1 MQLSLA
7 LSSSPLAAV
16 RDRLLA
22 VFGPQRPTERLDP
35 VSQLVKASISA
46 RSPDAAS
53 WAAFHRLRD
62 RFPAWETLAETPDAD
77 LAALLHDVTFPE
89 EKARHLAHALR
100 LIQIR
105 CKWSLS
111 LDHLSD
117 LEIDSARWWLQGLP
131 GVGVEAAASVLNFST
146 LAMRALVVDT
156 HVHRVARRL
165 GLIPSTAD
173 AAHAYRPLMDQ
184 APDHWSSDDLF
195 ELHCLMK
202 GLGHL
207 VCDQD
212 APQCGAC
219 PLKASCPRIGVGRSA
234 EVLAWRTR

>member
-22 VFGPQRPTERLDP
+22 IFGPQRPTERLDP
-35 VSQLVKASISA
+35 VSQLVKASISV
-46 RSPDAAS
+46 RTRDAVA
-53 WAAFHRLRD
+53 WAAFRRLRD
-62 RFPAWETLAETPDAD
+62 RFPAWEILAETRDED
-77 LAALLHDVTFPE
+77 LTAVLQDVTLAE

-105 CKWSLS
+105 CKWSLT
-111 LDHLSD
+111 LDHLRD

-131 GVGVEAAASVLNFST
+131 GVGVEVAASVLNFST
-146 LAMRALVVDT
+146 LSMRALVVDA

-165 GLIPSTAD
+165 GLIPSSAD

-184 APDHWSSDDLF
+184 APDHWSSADLF

-202 GLGHL
+202 GLGQL
-207 VCDQD
+207 VCEQE

-219 PLKASCPRIGVGRSA
+219 PLKASCPKTGVGRSA
-234 EVLAWRTR
+234 EVLVWRAR